1 MIYLWFVLI
10 ALVSVWGIAWI
21 CAQKSVIDFGDK
33 LKIYKPCEEDIVPYR
48 GKSLILITTVCF
60 ALALAVQVSLYRN
73 TETIN
78 FIKLYG
84 LFFIVM
90 SAGIIDAKR
99 KIIPNVLII
108 AGLIF
113 RVGLYVYEIFFA
125 EGIKDILVN
134 DLLGFVI
141 GFVFLAVVS
150 IVSKGALGF
159 GDAKLF
165 GIIGI
170 LSGAYCTY
178 STLLMS
184 LILST
189 VVSVIGIAS
198 KKMNRKDSYP
208 FGPCIAAG
216 YIIVVLLTS
225 Y

>member
-10 ALVSVWGIAWI
+10 ALVSVYGIACM
-21 CAQKSVIDFGDK
+21 CAKKGVIDFGDK
-33 LKIYKPCEEDIVPYR
+33 LKIYKPCEDEIVPIR
-48 GKSLILITTVCF
+48 GKKLTLIIIICF
-60 ALALAVQVSLYRN
+60 ALALAVQISLYKN
-73 TETIN
+73 TEIIS

-84 LFFIVM
+84 LFLIVI

-113 RVGLYVYEIFFA
+113 RAGLYVYEIFFA
-125 EGIKDILVN
+125 EGIKDVLVN

-170 LSGAYCTY
+170 LSGVYCTY

-189 VVSVIGIAS
+189 IVSVIGIAS
-198 KKMNRKDSYP
+198 RKMNRKDSYP
-208 FGPCIAAG
+208 FGPYIAAG
-216 YIIVVLLTS
+216 YIVVILLTS